1 MLKSYQMRLEKKL
14 RKGNGKSTIQRQ
26 EEYWTEA
33 IGQRQTQHR
42 PQSKKDEKH
51 EPYKKKETNK
61 KEVKKM
67 WALEERKKPT

>member
-26 EEYWTEA
+26 EESWTEA

-51 EPYKKKETNK
+51 DPTRRKKETK
-61 KEVKKM
+61 GK
-67 WALEERKKPT
+67 